1 MSVIGTVDAPLDM
14 FGGLVTD
21 VAPADLPAGA
31 SPDCADVAF
40 VPGAVKT
47 RPGLLSMYAAISGN
61 PTINYLKTYIQPTL
75 AQTLLALDSAGSLW
89 GELTPGTLTQ
99 INSGPGGKFIA
110 PNCRAKSATLFGR
123 EYIAFH
129 DGKFGIDIPRQYDGT
144 NFDRVSQVGPGA
156 GPLTAFDA
164 PAEPVYTVA
173 NAPTGAVRNNNVVT
187 ITTTTAHNL
196 YPGATVLIA
205 GVVDATFNGTFLV
218 QSVPS
223 TTTVTYQQLGAAS
236 NSGGSSGSAT
246 ATLAPQLSAGVHQ
259 VSVLFQTR
267 QGYLTQPSPPVTWT
281 ASGGRRVQLTGIPLP
296 LSDAN
301 VVARVLAFTPAG
313 GASFYYTSGLESSPH
328 MIIADT
334 STTTVTLDFSDTA
347 LLAGTLADPLFRL
360 VELGECAG
368 VIGYSSRLFWWGE
381 RNKVDNFE
389 NLSFD
394 GGFVNSGAGVRPPLG
409 WTSDNVYGGSGGESL
424 QRDLGRGLG
433 GHRRRRS

>member
-1 MSVIGTVDAPLDM
+1 M
-14 FGGLVTD
+14 
-21 VAPADLPAGA
+21 
-31 SPDCADVAF
+31 
-40 VPGAVKT
+40 
-47 RPGLLSMYAAISGN
+47 
-61 PTINYLKTYIQPTL
+61 
-75 AQTLLALDSAGSLW
+75 
-89 GELTPGTLTQ
+89 
-99 INSGPGGKFIA
+99 
-110 PNCRAKSATLFGR
+110 
-123 EYIAFH
+123 
-129 DGKFGIDIPRQYDGT
+129 
-144 NFDRVSQVGPGA
+144 
-156 GPLTAFDA
+156 
-164 PAEPVYTVA
+164 A
-173 NAPTGAVRNNNVVT
+173 NAPTGAVRNNNAVT

-205 GVVDATFNGTFLV
+205 GVVDATFDGTFVV

-223 TTTVTYQQLGAAS
+223 TTTLTYQQLGAAS

-296 LSDAN
+296 LGDAN

-313 GASFYYTSGLESSPH
+313 GASFYYTSGLESSPQ

-394 GGFVNSGAGVRPPLG
+394 GGFVSSGAGVRPPLG
-409 WTSDNVYGGSGGESL
+409 WTSDNVYGGSGARAFSAIWGGAWEITGDGVANDKGMITQSAASRFRRRAHHPAEHRLFGEAARDDRSERTHHNGHGARASL
-424 QRDLGRGLG
+424 QRLARHRHGRRRERFGHDHVVCRV
-433 GHRRRRS
+433 HRRAHDGRDFAGAFRSAAARLCGRAELWRRRDRGQHRGVSHHAAL